1 MKSTKQLNQKLDWTT
16 AILCPCLALFL
27 FIAPL
32 ATAIGQTTPDK
43 PVPPPAS
50 TNNPP
55 SAAPKPAVAPAPSP
69 APVAPTQTPPPAPA
83 PAPTPAP
90 APAAPAHTPAPAAET
105 PTIQLSF
112 QGASIDMVA
121 QWLAQT
127 TGKSVV
133 KSPKVNCQ
141 LNIMSSKKLTIRE
154 AVNTVY
160 RALSLEGFSVT
171 ETSNSILIG
180 PEGQEPKLTPELL
193 GSTNDIPEGK
203 QRLVKV
209 FALQHTLPTE
219 MCEKIRGVLSEK
231 ATIDA
236 DDPSSRIIITDY
248 NDNINQAKNMIS
260 ALDLENPA
268 EITVHVIHL
277 NNMSAAEL
285 SREVSPMVQ
294 RGKGQKEIAAI
305 FSNDQANSLIVV
317 STEAGFKK
325 IEKIATTLDS
335 KGPANL
341 SLHVLPIKHMN
352 VYALVR
358 VASPV
363 YQRFALHGETL
374 DISINDQSNSL
385 VILTSESIY
394 KEVEKIVQTLDT
406 EEPSDVAVRIIPIK
420 HVDAPTLAAQISPLC
435 RRLGGKNTTIDIMPD
450 YQGNSLIILSCESD
464 YQTIL
469 KIATALDSDDH
480 GDLAL
485 RTIPVKNVNAY
496 TLVRMAAPFYT
507 RLSGRGKKEIIE
519 VNVNDAN
526 NSLVVFSSESNFH
539 QVEKI
544 VQTLD
549 TEEPGGIAVRVIPI
563 KNSDAPTL
571 AAEIAPLC
579 RRIGGKGQNNAIDIV
594 ADGLSNSLI
603 VLSCETDYQ
612 SVLKIVEELDTVD
625 RGDLSIRSIPLKHV
639 NANTIV
645 RVAAP
650 FYQRLA
656 GRGRK
661 DIIEVSVNDQNN
673 SLVVFS
679 NEANYKTVE
688 KIILELD
695 TEEPGGIAVR
705 VLNVKHIDAGTL
717 AAEIAPLCR
726 RVGGKGQNNAIDIV
740 ADGQSNALIILSC
753 ESDYNA
759 VQKIVAS
766 LDTDERG
773 DMKVRTITLKHVS
786 ASVLSREIG
795 PLCARMSG
803 KGQNNMIDIT
813 ANDVSNTLIIL
824 STENNF
830 KAIEKIVETL
840 DNDNREDV
848 TVHIITL
855 NHVNAVQLSREILPL
870 CQRLSTRGQKD
881 FIDVIANEQSNSL
894 IVVASDSN
902 FQAVE
907 NIVTALDTE
916 KPEDVAI
923 RTIPLKF
930 VNAQDLSREVT
941 PLCQRM
947 SGRGQKDVIEITA
960 NEKSNCLMVLSS
972 QDNFHAIERI
982 VANLDVDNRGDL
994 AVRVITLKH
1003 MNAQDLAREVGPL
1016 YQKISGK
1023 EVSAKGRKD
1032 TIEITSNDRSN
1043 SLIVLSSADNFKA
1056 IEQLVMGLDTAEAQE
1071 KAMKVFPLTN
1081 ADAQDV
1087 ARQLETLFQNNEVS
1101 SSRYFFY
1108 GYGNRNDSNKRMSVV
1123 ADRRRNSL
1131 IIQAPPI
1138 YMETISNMVH
1148 TLDAPITD
1156 DSLTPKIYP
1165 LKYVNASDIEDLLN
1179 ELFLK
1184 KSTQR
1189 SYWSMFEDSD
1199 NTVTDHDV
1207 GRLYGKV
1214 RIISEPHANAII
1226 ITANSLEN
1234 MSAVES
1240 VLKQLDVPSEAGDS
1254 TLRIPLN
1261 HAKAD
1266 TVANSIN
1273 ILFARGGS
1281 PTFRPTTTPQQNNT
1295 TQQNN
1300 NNNNT
1305 GTQSNFELTLDARED
1320 TYFPWLGGPVET
1332 YSRNGDRNG
1341 MRPISDLIGR
1351 VRVVADHRGNALL
1364 ISANMHYFP
1373 QILKLINE
1381 MDAPSDQVMIDAKLL
1396 EVSSDYL
1403 DKLGVRWGPTGN
1415 TSFTSDDY
1423 DDSMV
1428 ATSKSA
1434 LSTAL
1439 HSGYL
1444 SNTMSLDVLV
1454 QFMRKTGDA
1463 SVLAEPK
1470 INIADNEMGHL
1481 FVGSQVPFIDKSQST
1496 DTGGLNQS
1504 FSYKNVGIILEVT
1517 PHINKQGDIALRIR
1531 AESSAIE
1538 TGQTLF
1544 GGAIVDTRNFQT
1556 DLTAKDG
1563 ETLVLGGIIQK
1574 QISNVVRKVPFL
1586 GDIPGLGY
1594 LFKKK
1599 DTVTKNVE
1607 LMVFLRPRIVC
1618 TTNANDARKLMEEAQ
1633 KETPLIQKWQADTK
1647 EMDEERVKEAKKE
1660 AKVKAAEKAKR
1671 DAKEAKKEQEEQ
1683 AKEAKEAQKAQ
1694 EKAAKEQAKNPA
1706 PANTTPAQQSP
1717 ADPAKNDSAK

>member
-1 MKSTKQLNQKLDWTT
+1 
-16 AILCPCLALFL
+16 
-27 FIAPL
+27 
-32 ATAIGQTTPDK
+32 
-43 PVPPPAS
+43 
-50 TNNPP
+50 
-55 SAAPKPAVAPAPSP
+55 
-69 APVAPTQTPPPAPA
+69 
-83 PAPTPAP
+83 
-90 APAAPAHTPAPAAET
+90 
-105 PTIQLSF
+105 
-112 QGASIDMVA
+112 MVA

-219 MCEKIRGVLSEK
+219 MREKIRGVLSDK

-236 DDPSSRIIITDY
+236 DDPSGRIIITDY
-248 NDNINQAKNMIS
+248 NDNIIQAKNMIN
-260 ALDLENPA
+260 ALDIENPA
-268 EITVHVIHL
+268 EISVHVIHL

-294 RGKGQKEIAAI
+294 RGKGKKEIAAI

-325 IEKIATTLDS
+325 IEKIATTLDA
-335 KGPANL
+335 KGPSNL
-341 SLHVLPIKHMN
+341 TLHVLPIKHMN
-352 VYALVR
+352 VYALIR
-358 VASPV
+358 IASPV
-363 YQRFALHGETL
+363 YQRYALHGETL
-374 DISINDQSNSL
+374 DISVNDQSNSL
-385 VILTSESIY
+385 VILTTDAIY
-394 KEVEKIVQTLDT
+394 QKIEKIVQTLDT

-420 HVDAPTLAAQISPLC
+420 HVDAPTLCAQISPLC

-450 YQGNSLIILSCESD
+450 YQGNSLIVLSCESD

-485 RTIPVKNVNAY
+485 RTINVKNVNAY

-526 NSLVVFSSESNFH
+526 NSLVVFSSEANFH
-539 QVEKI
+539 EVEKI
-544 VQTLD
+544 FKTLD

-579 RRIGGKGQNNAIDIV
+579 RRIGGKGQNNAIDIM

-603 VLSCETDYQ
+603 VLSCEKDYQ
-612 SVLKIVEELDTVD
+612 SVLKIVGELDTVD

-656 GRGRK
+656 GRGRRE
-661 DIIEVSVNDQNN
+661 IIEVSVNDQNN

-679 NEANYKTVE
+679 NEANYKMVE
-688 KIILELD
+688 KIVLELD

-705 VLNVKHIDAGTL
+705 VLNIKHIDAGTL
-717 AAEIAPLCR
+717 AAEIAPICR
-726 RVGGKGQNNAIDIV
+726 RVGGKGQNNSIDIV

-753 ESDYNA
+753 ESDFNA

-766 LDTDERG
+766 LDTDARG
-773 DMKVRTITLKHVS
+773 DMQVRTITLKHVS

-795 PLCARMSG
+795 PLCSRMSG

-813 ANDVSNTLIIL
+813 ANDVSNTLIVL

-855 NHVNAVQLSREILPL
+855 NHVNAVALSREILPL

-881 FIDVIANEQSNSL
+881 FIDVIADEQSNSL

-907 NIVTALDTE
+907 NIVIALDTE

-960 NEKSNCLMVLSS
+960 NDKSNSLMVLSS
-972 QDNFHAIERI
+972 EDNFHAIERI

-1003 MNAQDLAREVGPL
+1003 MNAQDLAREMGPL

-1023 EVSAKGRKD
+1023 EISAKGRKD

-1056 IEQLVMGLDTAEAQE
+1056 IEQLVLGLDTAEAQE

-1087 ARQLETLFQNNEVS
+1087 ARQLETLFQDNEIT

-1108 GYGNRNDSNKRMSVV
+1108 GYGNRNNSNKRMSVV

-1165 LKYVNASDIEDLLN
+1165 LKYVNAADIEDILN

-1189 SYWSMFEDSD
+1189 SYWSIFEDND

-1226 ITANSLEN
+1226 ITANSMEN
-1234 MSAVES
+1234 MKAVES
-1240 VLKQLDVPSEAGDS
+1240 VLKQLDVPSEAGNS
-1254 TLRIPLN
+1254 TLRVVLN

-1281 PTFRPTTTPQQNNT
+1281 PAFKPSTTPQQNNT

-1300 NNNNT
+1300 NNNNNN
-1305 GTQSNFELTLDARED
+1305 GTQNDFELTMDAREES
-1320 TYFPWLGGPVET
+1320 YFPWLGGPVET

-1341 MRPISDLIGR
+1341 IRPISDLIGR
-1351 VRVVADHRGNALL
+1351 VRAVPDHRSNSLL
-1364 ISANMHYFP
+1364 VSANMHYFP
-1373 QILKLINE
+1373 QILKLIDE

-1470 INIADNEMGHL
+1470 INIADNEMGRL

-1517 PHINKQGDIALRIR
+1517 PHINKQGDISLRIR
-1531 AESSAIE
+1531 TESSAIE

-1556 DLTAKDG
+1556 DLTARDG
-1563 ETLVLGGIIQK
+1563 DTLVLGGIIQK

-1607 LMVFLRPRIVC
+1607 LMVFLRPRVVH
-1618 TTNANDARKLMEEAQ
+1618 TAKDAKDLMDESL
-1633 KETPLIQKWQADTK
+1633 KETPLIQKWQTDSK
-1647 EMDEERVKEAKKE
+1647 EMDEERAKEAKKE
-1660 AKVKAAEKAKR
+1660 AKVKAAEKAKKA
-1671 DAKEAKKEQEEQ
+1671 AKEAKKEQAEQ

-1694 EKAAKEQAKNPA
+1694 EKAAKENAKQMAHPA
-1706 PANTTPAQQSP
+1706 PT
-1717 ADPAKNDSAK
+1717 DSAKDNSAK